1 MLRYSSTSTSSSQP
15 QVREHLL
22 YTILVV
28 SSLKDPLPYTFTCSK
43 SPLGH
48 FAAAFC
54 DLLLILLYSSCYSL
68 LLDMKAILPNEYE
81 PLYISPDAAYNLQM
95 EAVTSSCLL

>member
-1 MLRYSSTSTSSSQP
+1 MLRYSTVHQLCSSQP

-22 YTILVV
+22 LLVV

-54 DLLLILLYSSCYSL
+54 DLLLILLYTSSYSL
-68 LLDMKAILPNEYE
+68 VVEMKAKQLT
-81 PLYISPDAAYNLQM
+81 Q
-95 EAVTSSCLL
+95 

>member
-22 YTILVV
+22 YTCCIFIER
-28 SSLKDPLPYTFTCSK
+28 PLPYTFTCSK
-43 SPLGH
+43 RPLGH

-68 LLDMKAILPNEYE
+68 LLEMKVILPNEYE
-81 PLYISPDAAYNLQM
+81 
-95 EAVTSSCLL
+95 TLLN